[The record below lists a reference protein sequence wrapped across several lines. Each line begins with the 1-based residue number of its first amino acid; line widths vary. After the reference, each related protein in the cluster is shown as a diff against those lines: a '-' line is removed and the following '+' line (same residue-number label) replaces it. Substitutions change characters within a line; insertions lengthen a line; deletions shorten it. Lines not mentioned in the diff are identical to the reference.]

1 MDNNQMNMNQ
11 NNGQENMNNQYQ
23 NPNMNGQ
30 YQNPNMNGQYQ
41 NPNMNGQYQN
51 SNLNGQYQ
59 NQNMNG
65 QYQNPNMNGQYQN
78 QNMNGPRG
86 LVPETNVIL
95 AFILSIVTCGIYGI
109 YWFAKMTDESNSI
122 SDLQTASGVLAILYT
137 LISCGIYSFYWN
149 YQMGKKLF
157 IAGQKYGVY
166 IEDRSILYLIL
177 GIFGFSWLVWIFV
190 QEDLNK
196 FA

>member
-1 MDNNQMNMNQ
+1 
-11 NNGQENMNNQYQ
+11 
-23 NPNMNGQ
+23 
-30 YQNPNMNGQYQ
+30 
-41 NPNMNGQYQN
+41 
-51 SNLNGQYQ
+51 
-59 NQNMNG
+59 
-65 QYQNPNMNGQYQN
+65 
-78 QNMNGPRG
+78 MNGPRG